1 MQKRHG
7 IVVGVTILIVALAI
21 TMISSMLKKKEEVK
35 DKQPPLSVSQ
45 DNGST
50 TNGGNVKPSNTNSS
64 SNSSEE
70 VSNKGGNPVVVE
82 DDVTKP
88 GANTNSNNS
97 SNTSDNTSVFEVSE
111 DIVANPTDVLNEIML
126 VSSKKVMLLDLDVN
140 SNENKQM
147 VYVIDMLSADGKK
160 VSLYVNGVVYDDL
173 KVGDTLNIHYNK
185 YVNKNGVEIP
195 LVLQATKTTTD
206 TDNG

>member
-7 IVVGVTILIVALAI
+7 IIVGVTILIVALAI
-21 TMISSMLKKKEEVK
+21 TMVSSMLKKKEGVK
-35 DKQPPLSVSQ
+35 DKQPSLSVSQ
-45 DNGST
+45 DKGST
-50 TNGGNVKPSNTNSS
+50 SDGGNVKPSTTDNS
-64 SNSSEE
+64 SNSN
-70 VSNKGGNPVVVE
+70 VTQSNGGNTVVLE
-82 DDVTKP
+82 EDVTKP

-97 SNTSDNTSVFEVSE
+97 SNVGTTGIFEVSE
-111 DIVANPTDVLNEIML
+111 DVIANPTDVINEIML

-140 SNENKQM
+140 SNANKQM
-147 VYVIDMLSADGKK
+147 VYVVDMLSADGKK

-195 LVLQATKTTTD
+195 LVLQATKTTSTN
-206 TDNG
+206 NG